1 MNKTLTLQAE
11 LRDRIGSK
19 GSVAVRKRGR
29 IPGIVYGHKKDPVAI
44 SLDSHDFVEG
54 VKHGHRLIDVTINGD
69 TQTMLIK
76 ALQHDH
82 LGRDIVHVDLMRI
95 DVTERIKVN
104 VPVELKGVAKGTHD
118 GGVVESNASQIEV
131 ECLAIEI
138 PASIVVS
145 IKDLGVG
152 ESIKAG
158 DIKLPDGVELVTSP
172 ETYVVS
178 CRIVAEAKTTEQ
190 LEAEAPAAPEVIT
203 EREPKAEEEAES

>member
-1 MNKTLTLQAE
+1 MDKTLTLQAE

-19 GSVAVRKRGR
+19 GAAAVRKRGR

-44 SLDSHDFVEG
+44 SLDAHDFVEG
-54 VKHGHRLIDVTINGD
+54 VKHGLRLIDVTIDGD
-69 TQTMLIK
+69 TQKMLIK

-82 LGRDIVHVDLMRI
+82 LGRTIVHVDLMRI
-95 DVTERIKVN
+95 DVTERIEVE

-118 GGVVESNASQIEV
+118 GGVVESHIDHLDV

-138 PASIVVS
+138 PASIVVP
-145 IKDLGVG
+145 IKELGVG

-158 DIKLPDGVELVTSP
+158 DIKLPAGVKLVTPAES
-172 ETYVVS
+172 YVVS

-190 LEAEAPAAPEVIT
+190 LEAEAPVAPEVIT
-203 EREPKAEEEAES
+203 EREPKAEEGES

>member
-1 MNKTLTLQAE
+1 MDKTLTLQAE

-19 GSVAVRKRGR
+19 GAAAVRKRGR

-44 SLDSHDFVEG
+44 SLDAHDFVEG
-54 VKHGHRLIDVTINGD
+54 VKHGLRLIDVTIDGD
-69 TQTMLIK
+69 TQKMLIK

-82 LGRDIVHVDLMRI
+82 LGRTIVHVDLMRI
-95 DVTERIKVN
+95 DVTERIEVE

-118 GGVVESNASQIEV
+118 GGVVESHIDHLDV

-145 IKDLGVG
+145 IKELGVG

-158 DIKLPDGVELVTSP
+158 DIKLPDGVKLVTPAES
-172 ETYVVS
+172 YVVS

-203 EREPKAEEEAES
+203 EREPKAEEDES

>member
-11 LRDRIGSK
+11 MRDRIGSK
-19 GSVAVRKRGR
+19 GSAAVRKRGR

-54 VKHGHRLIDVTINGD
+54 VKHGYRLIDVTINGD

-95 DVTERIKVN
+95 DVTERIEVE

-118 GGVVESNASQIEV
+118 GGVVESHIDHLDV

-138 PASIVVS
+138 PALIVVS

-158 DIKLPDGVELVTSP
+158 DIKLPDGVKLVTPAES
-172 ETYVVS
+172 YVVS

-190 LEAEAPAAPEVIT
+190 LEAETPVAPEVIT
-203 EREPKAEEEAES
+203 EREPKAEEDES